1 MTANGRWYK
10 DLDVFIER
18 DGSDA
23 ICRIE
28 TDTHEIEGEQHAD
41 EIEGEQ
47 QLLED
52 NEDETYDGDREA
64 KENEEEYDKS
74 DKSDKKDE
82 IDKIFEEDLE
92 MFRNQNY
99 EDEIL
104 DEDEVYPETE
114 QSSDDEEE
122 QAERMA
128 KRGKL
133 DGIFSLMHTFYIG
146 EEFKQQ
152 VIKYILK
159 TRRNGVFD
167 RWVLMQW

>member
-10 DLDVFIER
+10 EHDAFIER

-23 ICRIE
+23 ISRIE

-92 MFRNQNY
+92 MFRN
-99 EDEIL
+99 
-104 DEDEVYPETE
+104 
-114 QSSDDEEE
+114 
-122 QAERMA
+122 
-128 KRGKL
+128 
-133 DGIFSLMHTFYIG
+133 
-146 EEFKQQ
+146 
-152 VIKYILK
+152 
-159 TRRNGVFD
+159 
-167 RWVLMQW
+167 